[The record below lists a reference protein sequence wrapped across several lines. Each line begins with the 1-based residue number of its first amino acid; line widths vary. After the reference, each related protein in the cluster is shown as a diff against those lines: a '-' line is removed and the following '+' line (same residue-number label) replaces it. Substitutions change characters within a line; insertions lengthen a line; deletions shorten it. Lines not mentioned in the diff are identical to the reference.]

1 MSANDQFTD
10 NPIDTG
16 ITAAVTTTLT
26 QEAVQAAKLLVG
38 LPDDLTPVMLA
49 QLAREIAQDLGNFH
63 NLISKYNLTQAQYDF
78 LFTYN
83 DFFKHTL
90 QDQIKTWQGVERTED
105 RLRLQALAA
114 LEEQMP
120 AIASRM
126 GKQSE
131 KLEAVVEA
139 AKFFANLGRVDTQ
152 AGRPLAT
159 GERFTINIDLGAD
172 ARLTIGAAG
181 SQEARAHAS
190 GTGEIRGNTEGAHDL
205 RTLPLLK
212 QGP

>member
-1 MSANDQFTD
+1 MSASDQFTD

-16 ITAAVTTTLT
+16 ITAAVTTLT
-26 QEAVQAAKLLVG
+26 NEGVQAAKSLVG
-38 LPDDLTPVMLA
+38 LPDDLTPVQLA
-49 QLAREIAQDLGNFH
+49 QLAREIAQDLGNLPA
-63 NLISKYNLTQAQYDF
+63 LIKKYGLTQAQYDF
-78 LFTYN
+78 LFAYN

-90 QDQIKTWQGVERTED
+90 QNQITTWQGVEKTED

-152 AGRPLAT
+152 AGRPVAS

-172 ARLTIGAAG
+172 ARLTIGAQSNQETRARTIEAG
-181 SQEARAHAS
+181 EVRSDIEGTRASRA
-190 GTGEIRGNTEGAHDL
+190 
-205 RTLPLLK
+205 LPALK